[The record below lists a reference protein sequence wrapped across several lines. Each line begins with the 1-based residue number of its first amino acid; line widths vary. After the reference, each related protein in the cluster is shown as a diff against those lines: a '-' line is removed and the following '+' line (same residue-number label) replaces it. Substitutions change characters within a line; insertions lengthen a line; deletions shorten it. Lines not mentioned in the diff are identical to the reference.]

1 MNFYQKSVQD
11 NYTTPVAY
19 LKVINKYIDN
29 NLIINDPFYFNGE
42 VKNEW
47 LKLGRTI
54 IHEDKDFFT
63 TTHEGEIFVS
73 NPPFSILNKIFYN
86 LFRIDKPFALLIPI
100 QKIAQLKT
108 QEIVKN
114 KELQMIICPI
124 YIGFIDGNGNTTRCA
139 SQYFCW
145 ITWKLNLPKDLV
157 FE

>member
-11 NYTTPVAY
+11 DYTTPVDY

-63 TTHEGEIFVS
+63 TNHEGDIFVS

-86 LFRIDKPFALLIPI
+86 LFRMDKPFALLIPI

-108 QEIVKN
+108 QDILKN
-114 KELQMIICPI
+114 KGLQMIICPI
-124 YIGFIDGNGNTTRCA
+124 YTGFIDGSGNKTRCA
-139 SQYFCW
+139 SQYFVYLCY
-145 ITWKLNLPKDLV
+145 KMGLPKDLT